1 MRRRLGLA
9 AIGLAAVVVLAA
21 TLPSAAR
28 IGLAGGVGGV
38 GGVAG
43 GMGAGIAGGDVP
55 VAAVE
60 RRDFVHLVP
69 AEGNLRAVHSTP
81 VLVPPSSAGSFRIAW
96 LAADGSRVHA
106 GDVVV
111 RFDPTDIDKALADAE
126 TDLDTSRL
134 KAEKDRSADLAEI
147 FKLERDAEQA
157 RAELQRAER
166 FQKKDT
172 LIYSR
177 HDIIESGI
185 DEDLA
190 RHRELHARQLQASR
204 QELQRA
210 DAGLVAVD
218 IRQAE
223 QKIRQ
228 AREGLLTLEV
238 RAPHD
243 GVLILKRDQRVETPH
258 IGDQV
263 WSGST
268 LAELPELSAMEAEV
282 FVLEADAGGLAVG
295 KPAAVTVESA
305 PGLPVPARIA
315 RVDSLAKPRLRGS
328 PVQYFAVTLELGRTD
343 PRVMKPG
350 QRVQA
355 VLRLA
360 ERPGALVVPRQAVG
374 ERDGHSVVYRRRAA
388 GGFDAVPVRLG
399 PADLGTAVVEAGV
412 AAGDLLALR
421 DPSGAGRQRAPAADL
436 GAPPRAPRGGP
447 SVPGAGLP

>member
-1 MRRRLGLA
+1 VRRRLGLVA
-9 AIGLAAVVVLAA
+9 LGAVAVVVLAA
-21 TLPSAAR
+21 TLPSTAHLR
-28 IGLAGGVGGV
+28 LTGGAGGGGL
-38 GGVAG
+38 GGATS
-43 GMGAGIAGGDVP
+43 GGDVP

-69 AEGNLRAVHSTP
+69 AEGNLRAVRSTP
-81 VLVPPSSAGSFRIAW
+81 VVVPPSSSGSFRIAW
-96 LAADGSRVHA
+96 IAADGSRVRA

-111 RFDPTDIDKALADAE
+111 RFDPTEIDKALADAE
-126 TDLDTSRL
+126 TDLATSRL

-157 RAELQRAER
+157 RAELQRAAR

-185 DEDLA
+185 DQDLA
-190 RHRELHARQLQASR
+190 RRKELHARQLQTSR
-204 QELQRA
+204 QDLQSA

-228 AREGLLTLEV
+228 AREGLLSLEV

-243 GVLILKRDQRVETPH
+243 GVLILKRDQQVETHH

-282 FVLEADAGGLAVG
+282 FVLEADAGGLAAG
-295 KPAAVTVESA
+295 KPATVALESA
-305 PGLPVPARIA
+305 PGRAIPARIA

-328 PVQYFAVTLELGRTD
+328 PVQYFAVTLGLSRTD

-355 VLRLA
+355 VLRVA
-360 ERPGALVVPRQAVG
+360 ARPGALVLPRQAVF
-374 ERDGHSVVYRRRAA
+374 ERDGRSVVYRRRGD
-388 GGFDAVPVRLG
+388 GGFDTVAVRLG
-399 PADLGTAVVEAGV
+399 PADLGTAVAEAGV
-412 AAGDLLALR
+412 AVGDLLALR
-421 DPSGAGRQRAPAADL
+421 DPSGAGRQRATAADR
-436 GAPPRAPRGGP
+436 GAAARTPRGGP
-447 SVPGAGLP
+447 AVPGVGLP